1 MNMDFEQLLKQEV
14 QKAARQDY
22 EEITAKAQDYPYK
35 FSKEFNE
42 KMKGIIR
49 EEKKKAKKKR
59 RVHIL
64 LVAAISS
71 DTECRHR
78 SGKWWFTGKVGTL
91 IIHFFEDNIYIHD
104 SGETE
109 DSKKTFQQLQLTYI
123 PEGYHLLYET
133 ENPVTM
139 YNAYYE
145 GSNDSYISFTQGFK
159 ENVDIHVT
167 YDGTGKKKIQV
178 NGKDVYIVK
187 DKNITSCYY
196 EDKGCIISLSSTE
209 KESEFIKIL
218 KNIK

>member
-1 MNMDFEQLLKQEV
+1 M
-14 QKAARQDY
+14 
-22 EEITAKAQDYPYK
+22 
-35 FSKEFNE
+35 
-42 KMKGIIR
+42 
-49 EEKKKAKKKR
+49 
-59 RVHIL
+59 HIL
-64 LVAAISS
+64 LVAAILLILNAGIVLAN
-71 DTECRHR
+71 DDLRE
-78 SGKWWFTGKVGTL
+78 KVGTL
-91 IIHFFEDNIYIHD
+91 IIHFLRTTSISMIP
-104 SGETE
+104 GKQRIP
-109 DSKKTFQQLQLTYI
+109 KKTFQQLQLTYI

-159 ENVDIHVT
+159 ENVDVHVT

-218 KNIK
+218 KNIKIK

>member
-1 MNMDFEQLLKQEV
+1 
-14 QKAARQDY
+14 
-22 EEITAKAQDYPYK
+22 
-35 FSKEFNE
+35 
-42 KMKGIIR
+42 
-49 EEKKKAKKKR
+49 
-59 RVHIL
+59 
-64 LVAAISS
+64 
-71 DTECRHR
+71 
-78 SGKWWFTGKVGTL
+78 
-91 IIHFFEDNIYIHD
+91 
-104 SGETE
+104 
-109 DSKKTFQQLQLTYI
+109 
-123 PEGYHLLYET
+123 
-133 ENPVTM
+133 M

-218 KNIK
+218 KKYKIKCHTWTPLVVSYVDTIGGGFLVKNGIYRNEFVFR

>member
-64 LVAAISS
+64 LVAAILLILNAGIVLAN
-71 DTECRHR
+71 DDLRE
-78 SGKWWFTGKVGTL
+78 KVGTL

-109 DSKKTFQQLQLTYI
+109 DSFIADLAVAVNAGQIKTGAPCRSERVEKYNQLLRIEERLGDVAVYQ
-123 PEGYHLLYET
+123 
-133 ENPVTM
+133 NPF
-139 YNAYYE
+139 E
-145 GSNDSYISFTQGFK
+145 EKI
-159 ENVDIHVT
+159 ENVQI
-167 YDGTGKKKIQV
+167 
-178 NGKDVYIVK
+178 
-187 DKNITSCYY
+187 
-196 EDKGCIISLSSTE
+196 
-209 KESEFIKIL
+209 
-218 KNIK
+218 

>member
-49 EEKKKAKKKR
+49 EEKKKAK
-59 RVHIL
+59 
-64 LVAAISS
+64 
-71 DTECRHR
+71 
-78 SGKWWFTGKVGTL
+78 VGTL

-109 DSKKTFQQLQLTYI
+109 DSEKTFQQLQLTYI

-159 ENVDIHVT
+159 ENVDVHVT

>member
-64 LVAAISS
+64 LVAAILLILNAGIVLAN
-71 DTECRHR
+71 DDLRE
-78 SGKWWFTGKVGTL
+78 KVGTL

-109 DSKKTFQQLQLTYI
+109 DSEKTFQQLQLT
-123 PEGYHLLYET
+123 LYT
-133 ENPVTM
+133 
-139 YNAYYE
+139 
-145 GSNDSYISFTQGFK
+145 GRLSF
-159 ENVDIHVT
+159 
-167 YDGTGKKKIQV
+167 
-178 NGKDVYIVK
+178 
-187 DKNITSCYY
+187 
-196 EDKGCIISLSSTE
+196 II
-209 KESEFIKIL
+209 
-218 KNIK
+218 